1 MKPFIFLSIF
11 LVSLQGFSQKII
23 TVSKDGSSGFKTIQ
37 AAFNSIPSPNNNPVT
52 IKVKPGIYK
61 ERVIVDS
68 GKNFI
73 TLKGELNEKTYITF
87 NYHEGS
93 LLYSGD
99 TINTANS
106 ATFLI
111 YADDFHAENIFFQNN
126 AGLYAGPAVTV
137 RAAGNR
143 ISFRRCG
150 FLGFQN
156 LLFLSGLGRK
166 HYFESCYIEGSTD
179 FIFGAATAV
188 FTSCR
193 IHSKR
198 NSSITAASTNSGIP
212 YGFVFFNCNLTT
224 DAALSSVTLGRP
236 LGPGASVAYINCN
249 MDKHIAAQGWNNSKN
264 PANEATARYAE
275 YNSTG
280 PGANAPA
287 RVKWSSQLKAEE
299 VKKITIKNILG
310 NWTPK

>member
-1 MKPFIFLSIF
+1 MKLFIFVSII
-11 LVSLQGFSQKII
+11 LVSLQGFSQRII
-23 TVSKDGSSGFKTIQ
+23 TVSKDGSSDFKTIQ
-37 AAFNSIPSPNNNPVT
+37 AAFNAIPSPNNKPVT

-68 GKNFI
+68 GKNFV
-73 TLKGELNEKTYITF
+73 TLQGELNEKTYITF

-93 LLYSGD
+93 LLYGGD

-126 AGLYAGPAVTV
+126 AGLYAGPAVAV

-156 LLFLSGLGRK
+156 LLFLSGSGVK
-166 HYFESCYIEGSTD
+166 HYFENCYIEGTTG

-188 FTSCR
+188 FVRCR
-193 IHSKR
+193 IHSKKK
-198 NSSITAASTNSGIP
+198 SHVTAASTNSIIP
-212 YGFVFFNCNLTT
+212 YGFVFFDCNLTA
-224 DAALSSVTLGRP
+224 DAGLDSVSLGRP
-236 LGPGASVAYINCN
+236 WSPSASVTYINCCMN
-249 MDKHIAAQGWNNSKN
+249 KHIIAQGWNNWKN
-264 PANEATARYAE
+264 PNDEATARCAE

-280 PGANAPA
+280 PGANAAA
-287 RVKWSSQLKAEE
+287 RVKWSRQLNAEE
-299 VKKITIKNILG
+299 VKKYTIKNILG